1 MKNYFSFTLTGK
13 KLLPIWILYLVLVI
27 GPYIALVLQMKNI
40 QPNSRSLLVFYPLL
54 ILLVIVAFA
63 ILFFIVKLII
73 ENVSFKG
80 ESITFNGTFGTFV
93 GKVLVGYLLSIITLG
108 VYLAWFIR
116 DVMRFFIDNSTY
128 DSTAFKFQG
137 KADKLFL
144 ILFLTV
150 FVPMVL
156 IFVVSLIFLIGNSGV
171 IPQTGMIIIQQL
183 IMMLIM
189 IPYIYLL
196 YKWMINID
204 YKGYTMSWKTNFW
217 NSIGKIAIEMILTLV
232 TAGIY
237 WPLAMVRLY
246 KYFTEK
252 TFADSIERTLHFGYD
267 IDQWN
272 DFLFIWGQ
280 TLLTMIT
287 LGIYYPWALS
297 KVGSRILGKTYLS
310 E

>member
-1 MKNYFSFTLTGK
+1 MKNYFCFTLTGK
-13 KLLPIWILYLVLVI
+13 KLLPIWILYLVVVI
-27 GPYIALVLQMKNI
+27 APYIVLVLQMKNI
-40 QPNSRSLLVFYPLL
+40 QSNSSSLLVFYPLL
-54 ILLVIVAFA
+54 ILLVIISFA

-80 ESITFNGTFGTFV
+80 ESITFNSTFRTFV

-128 DSTAFKFQG
+128 NSTAFKFQG

-156 IFVVSLIFLIGNSGV
+156 IFVVSFVFLIGNSGV
-171 IPQTGMIIIQQL
+171 IPETAIIIIQQL
-183 IMMLIM
+183 IMMLIL

-196 YKWMINID
+196 YKWMVNID
-204 YKGYTMSWKTNFW
+204 YKGYTISWRTNFW
-217 NSIGKIAIEMILTLV
+217 NSIGKIAIELILTLI

-246 KYFTEK
+246 KYFTKK
-252 TFADSIERTLHFGYD
+252 TFADSDERTRQFGYD

-280 TLLTMIT
+280 SLLTMIT
-287 LGIYYPWALS
+287 LGICYPWALS
-297 KVGSRILGKTYLS
+297 KVGSRILGKTYLT